1 MTQQPPVPAGWY
13 QDPHSPPGVTR
24 YWDGLQWTSY
34 VQGGL
39 NAPGQDRQ
47 TTALIGFGLF
57 ALAALGAGIALF
69 TNVSLL
75 TGTGTVWTG
84 TAIAIV
90 AAIGGVMLRW
100 RLALAVRIV
109 CAVLAIAALASAIYD
124 EHQLQVKR
132 DQLNQILNSP

>member
-1 MTQQPPVPAGWY
+1 MTQPPPLPAGWY

-34 VQGGL
+34 VQGRLSATGE
-39 NAPGQDRQ
+39 DRQ
-47 TTALIGFGLF
+47 RAALIGFGLF

-75 TGTGTVWTG
+75 SGTGIVWTG
-84 TAIAIV
+84 TVIAIV
-90 AAIGGVMLRW
+90 AATGGVMFRQ
-100 RLALAVRIV
+100 RVALGVRIV
-109 CAVLAIAALASAIYD
+109 CVLLAIAALAGAIYD
-124 EHQLQVKR
+124 EHELRVQR